1 MRRAQTRRG
10 QPVAALALMLAT
22 WIGARAMILEAGS
35 VDPVPHPDRLASA
48 VSDRSARPL
57 AIRQAAPQAA
67 WEWPEPASPP
77 PLRPALP
84 VVPMRQPD
92 PAQARPLPP
101 PDTAP
106 LARPAFEPVA
116 PRVASGH
123 LVLWMAAVGQL
134 PLPPFGAAAGAPM
147 AAPFAPRTREPMA
160 ASPPR
165 WSADG
170 WLLLRRD
177 GRVSLGGGPAGA
189 SYGASQTGAVVRYR
203 LAPSSGHRPFAYL
216 RATAAID
223 GSRERDLAAG
233 FSARPLPRVPVT
245 VAAELRA
252 TQGPAGTRLRPAAMA
267 ITELPPIDLP
277 FDLRAEAYGQAGY
290 VGGKG
295 ATAFVDGQVR
305 VDAHVARLGPAE
317 LRAGGGVWGGAQ
329 KGAARLD
336 IGPGATLGMAVTPDV
351 SARLGLDWRFR
362 VAGDAVPASGPAL
375 TLSAGF

>member
-1 MRRAQTRRG
+1 MKAARTRRG
-10 QPVAALALMLAT
+10 QPVAALALMLAS

-35 VDPVPHPDRLASA
+35 ADPVPREDRLAAA
-48 VSDRSARPL
+48 VPDAGQPLSSRPSRAEPRL
-57 AIRQAAPQAA
+57 PDA
-67 WEWPEPASPP
+67 WPA
-77 PLRPALP
+77 RPALRPEP
-84 VVPMRQPD
+84 VRLAPVAP
-92 PAQARPLPP
+92 PAPP
-101 PDTAP
+101 VAAP
-106 LARPAFEPVA
+106 LARPAFTPVEPK
-116 PRVASGH
+116 VASGH

-134 PLPPFGAAAGAPM
+134 PLPPFGAAAGVPM
-147 AAPFAPRTREPMA
+147 AAPFAPRSREPLA

-177 GRVSLGGGPAGA
+177 ARTSLAGGPVGA
-189 SYGASQTGAVVRYR
+189 TYGASQGGAVVRYR
-203 LAPSSGHRPFAYL
+203 LAPASGHRPFAYL

-223 GSRERDLAAG
+223 GSRERDVAAG
-233 FSARPLPRVPVT
+233 FSARPVPRLPVT
-245 VAAELRA
+245 LAAELRA
-252 TQGPAGTRLRPAAMA
+252 TQSAVGTRLRPAAMA

-290 VGGKG
+290 IGGKG

-317 LRAGGGVWGGAQ
+317 LRAGAGAWGGAQ

-336 IGPGATLGMAVTPDV
+336 IGPGATLGMAVTRDV

-362 VAGDAVPASGPAL
+362 VAGDAAPASGPAL

>member
-1 MRRAQTRRG
+1 MSAVRTRRG

-22 WIGARAMILEAGS
+22 WIGARAVILEAGS
-35 VDPVPHPDRLASA
+35 ADPVPQADRLVGAMPGTGQRLLQASQPTPPFAAAHREANFAAQPHEAAHALQVPA
-48 VSDRSARPL
+48 VPV
-57 AIRQAAPQAA
+57 P
-67 WEWPEPASPP
+67 SPP
-77 PLRPALP
+77 
-84 VVPMRQPD
+84 VM
-92 PAQARPLPP
+92 
-101 PDTAP
+101 AP

-116 PRVASGH
+116 PQVASGH

-147 AAPFAPRTREPMA
+147 AAPFAPRSREPIA
-160 ASPPR
+160 ARAPR
-165 WSADG
+165 WSGDG

-177 GRVSLGGGPAGA
+177 AKASLAGGPVGA
-189 SYGASQTGAVVRYR
+189 SYGASQAGAVVRYR
-203 LAPSSGHRPFAYL
+203 LAPASPHRPFAFL

-233 FSARPLPRVPVT
+233 LSARPLPRVPVT
-245 VAAELRA
+245 LAAELRA
-252 TQGPAGTRLRPAAMA
+252 TQSPAGTRLRPAAMA

-290 VGGKG
+290 IGGKA

-305 VDAHVARLGPAE
+305 VDRQVARIGPAE
-317 LRAGGGVWGGAQ
+317 LRAGAGVWGGAQ

-336 IGPGATLGMAVTPDV
+336 IGPGATLGMAVTSDV

-362 VAGDAVPASGPAL
+362 VAGEATPASGPAL

>member
-1 MRRAQTRRG
+1 MKAAHTRRG
-10 QPVAALALMLAT
+10 QPVAALALVLAS

-35 VDPVPHPDRLASA
+35 ADPVPNVASRGIPAAA
-48 VSDRSARPL
+48 VPVTALRAARPH
-57 AIRQAAPQAA
+57 AAGSGVAESDGLSSSMALPPALSPVA
-67 WEWPEPASPP
+67 RPAPEPLAP
-77 PLRPALP
+77 PLA
-84 VVPMRQPD
+84 
-92 PAQARPLPP
+92 
-101 PDTAP
+101 AP
-106 LARPAFEPVA
+106 LARPAFTPVEPK
-116 PRVASGH
+116 VASGH

-147 AAPFAPRTREPMA
+147 AAPFAPRSREPLA

-177 GRVSLGGGPAGA
+177 ARASLAGGPVGA
-189 SYGASQTGAVVRYR
+189 TYGASQAGAVVRYR
-203 LAPSSGHRPFAYL
+203 LAPASAHRPFAYL
-216 RATAAID
+216 RGTAAID
-223 GSRERDLAAG
+223 GSRERDVAAG
-233 FSARPLPRVPVT
+233 FSARPLPRMPVT
-245 VAAELRA
+245 LAAELRA
-252 TQGPAGTRLRPAAMA
+252 TQTPAGTRLRPAAMA

-290 VGGKG
+290 IGGKG
-295 ATAFVDGQVR
+295 ATPFVDGQVR

-317 LRAGGGVWGGAQ
+317 LRAGAGAWGGAQ

-336 IGPGATLGMAVTPDV
+336 IGPGATLGMAVTRDV

-362 VAGDAVPASGPAL
+362 VAGDAAPASGPAL